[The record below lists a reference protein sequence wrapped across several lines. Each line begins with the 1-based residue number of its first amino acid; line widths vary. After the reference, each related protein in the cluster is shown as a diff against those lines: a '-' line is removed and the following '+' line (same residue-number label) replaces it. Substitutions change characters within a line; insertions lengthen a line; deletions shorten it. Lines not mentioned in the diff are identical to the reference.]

1 MRLRITAE
9 TIEETHSE
17 QELSFDNPAEFT
29 TLNKKTLTNTL
40 DLFPVLKYL
49 IILML
54 LVQMVVVNLIG

>member
-29 TLNKKTLTNTL
+29 TLNKKTVQTHYS
-40 DLFPVLKYL
+40 LFLVLKYL

>member
-29 TLNKKTLTNTL
+29 TLNKKTLQTH
-40 DLFPVLKYL
+40 
-49 IILML
+49 
-54 LVQMVVVNLIG
+54 

>member
-29 TLNKKTLTNTL
+29 TLNKKTLENTMRVYSL
-40 DLFPVLKYL
+40 C
-49 IILML
+49 
-54 LVQMVVVNLIG
+54 